1 MADAVKKI
9 DPKERA
15 KQQETYEQHIRSAAL
30 QVEQRRKLWKAL
42 ADYIH
47 GQGAFL
53 VSSESEK
60 RLRVECLRGSA
71 LPAKL
76 TELGYSPRYL
86 SIGTRIQL
94 GKFVP
99 VDVIEVSLP
108 GK

>member
-42 ADYIH
+42 ADFIH

-76 TELGYSPRYL
+76 TELGYSPRH
-86 SIGTRIQL
+86 INTATRIQT
-94 GKFVP
+94 GMIVP
-99 VDVIEVSLP
+99 IDVIEVSLG